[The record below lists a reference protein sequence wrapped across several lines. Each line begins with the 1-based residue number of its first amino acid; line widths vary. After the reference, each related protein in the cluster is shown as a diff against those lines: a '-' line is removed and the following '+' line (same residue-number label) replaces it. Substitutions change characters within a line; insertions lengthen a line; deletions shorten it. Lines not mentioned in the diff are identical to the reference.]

1 MLTVFRKIIGSLL
14 ELLFTNHLWIQFK
27 HKYDSSLSDCMARKE
42 TEIGA
47 RSTKYFRQC
56 TENQQWLQI
65 ESFNILS
72 PVMSIVFHDE
82 WRTSILLLSHEFL
95 RLYHNYHIYSTDA
108 DELGKKVHSLIDEST
123 STEVSNVL

>member
-1 MLTVFRKIIGSLL
+1 
-14 ELLFTNHLWIQFK
+14 
-27 HKYDSSLSDCMARKE
+27 MARKE

-65 ESFNILS
+65 ESFNILA
-72 PVMSIVFHDE
+72 SIIVSIEFEGE

-95 RLYHNYHIYSTDA
+95 RLYHRYHIYSIDA
-108 DELGKKVHSLIDEST
+108 GELGKKVDSLINEST

>member
-1 MLTVFRKIIGSLL
+1 
-14 ELLFTNHLWIQFK
+14 
-27 HKYDSSLSDCMARKE
+27 MARKE

-47 RSTKYFRQC
+47 RYTKYFRQC

-65 ESFNILS
+65 ESFNILA
-72 PVMSIVFHDE
+72 SIIVSIEFEDE

-108 DELGKKVHSLIDEST
+108 GELGKKVDSLINEST
-123 STEVSNVL
+123 STEVSNIL